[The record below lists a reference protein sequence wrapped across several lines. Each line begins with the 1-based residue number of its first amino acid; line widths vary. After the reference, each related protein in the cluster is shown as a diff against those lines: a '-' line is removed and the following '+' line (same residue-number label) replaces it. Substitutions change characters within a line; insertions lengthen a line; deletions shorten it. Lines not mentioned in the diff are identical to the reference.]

1 MFLSNKNLN
10 FFPLIM
16 STLIIATLFTFRS
29 IENKRRFIQ
38 NSETTLIVL
47 ERDLENTKGVEK
59 NLERLTYQNVEIESF
74 GGVTYVK
81 IKCPP
86 DRTPFFKKLIQDLT
100 E

>member
-81 IKCPP
+81 IKCTP
-86 DRTPFFKKLIQDLT
+86 DRTHFFNKLNTKL
-100 E
+100 